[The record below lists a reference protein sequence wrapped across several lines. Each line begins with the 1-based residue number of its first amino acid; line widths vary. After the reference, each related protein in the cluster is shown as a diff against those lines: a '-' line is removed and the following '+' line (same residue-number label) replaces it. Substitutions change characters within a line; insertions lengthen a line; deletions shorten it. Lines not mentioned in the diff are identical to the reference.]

1 MVVGLNEGY
10 LVVVVDLDSKTLD
23 VLNFFQ
29 ELGVFA
35 LILATTGTRVPAL
48 NPTSWC

>member
-23 VLNFFQ
+23 VLTFFR
-29 ELGVFA
+29 ELGLSK
-35 LILATTGTRVPAL
+35 LILATTGTRVAQP
-48 NPTSWC
+48 